1 MAFNIKRAASETYN
15 KAVLKARELQE
26 EDQRKKGYKV
36 SIVVENEDG
45 KRLLINTFGVRG
57 HVQLDDFEE
66 EKIRKFLG
74 HDLGAIRSHILK
86 GTKWADRGERVT
98 FVFTTPEKPKSQP
111 KPILK
116 TRLDAPRNTK
126 FKPLP
131 NILRPSKK
139 AQRSTISTRR
149 GYYSAT
155 LGRWVN
161 G

>member
-26 EDQRKKGYKV
+26 EQHRKEGRRV

-66 EKIRKFLG
+66 ERIRKFLG
-74 HDLGAIRSHILK
+74 HNLGADRSHILK
-86 GTKWADRGERVT
+86 GNKWADSGERIT
-98 FVFTTPEKPKSQP
+98 FVFTEPEKVKAVAKPKA
-111 KPILK
+111 IG
-116 TRLDAPRNTK
+116 K
-126 FKPLP
+126 FRPLP
-131 NILRPSKK
+131 KVLKQKVGKAPQSFLTVK
-139 AQRSTISTRR
+139 AQRK
-149 GYYSAT
+149 GYYSSM